1 MNIPS
6 PRNKNIAENIWFTGV
21 IWDASATML
30 PVIAVP
36 PIANIIANSKNMN
49 VSDNTSF
56 FFMLFFI
63 KLFVF
68 LYFVKKF

>member
-6 PRNKNIAENIWFTGV
+6 PRNRNIAENIWFSGV
-21 IWDASATML
+21 IWDASDTML

-49 VSDNTSF
+49 VSDKTSF
-56 FFMLFFI
+56 FFILLFVNV
-63 KLFVF
+63 FVF